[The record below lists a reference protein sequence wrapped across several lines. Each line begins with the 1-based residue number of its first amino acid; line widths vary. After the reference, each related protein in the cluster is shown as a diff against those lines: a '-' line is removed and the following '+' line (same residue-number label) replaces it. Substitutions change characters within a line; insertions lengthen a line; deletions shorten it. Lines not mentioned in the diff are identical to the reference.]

1 MQSFSILNP
10 VDQPSGH
17 ARLLDYLREGFQSEE
32 FSRATLMVAFSK
44 SGPLRR
50 LRSDMES
57 WTQDDSREIRAIF
70 GIDQRGTSE
79 EALRLSLELFDQVH
93 LLHQRRI
100 GTTFH
105 PKIYYFEGE
114 ESFSAYV
121 GSNNLTTGGL
131 ETNFESGIQMELNSP
146 EDDPLKYEF
155 YECWEDTVDVARR
168 LDESRLSDLVD
179 EGLVPT
185 EESMQPTTARTQ
197 DEGQNGEDNAV
208 EFPEISFQ
216 PASSLP
222 QTDSD
227 GGQQGDEL
235 TADPDLVW
243 RKRNLKARDSQRPG
257 PSTNPSGVIT
267 LVRDYFKVDGEY
279 IDKTTYFRN
288 DAFGRLNWWEEGSK
302 EVAADTFEVSIEGQS
317 YGVHELRISHD
328 PDWESNQDNY
338 TTALHWGPLNETL
351 RDDIDIR
358 GLNFYLFDLGE
369 RWRIEIRDPIEEDEG

>member
-1 MQSFSILNP
+1 MQSCSILNP
-10 VDQPSGH
+10 LDQPSGH
-17 ARLLDYLREGFQSEE
+17 ARLLDYLKEGFQNED
-32 FSRATLMVAFSK
+32 FSRATLIVAFSK

-50 LRSDMES
+50 LQSAIAD
-57 WTQDDSREIRAIF
+57 WTGDESREVRAIF
-70 GIDQRGTSE
+70 GIDQGGTSE

-93 LLHQRRI
+93 ILHQRGI

-131 ETNFESGIQMELNSP
+131 ETNFESGVQMELQSP

-155 YECWEDTVDVARR
+155 YDCWEDTVDVARR
-168 LDESRLSDLVD
+168 LDESLLNDLAD

-185 EESMQPTTARTQ
+185 EESMHPTTTQTQEEQ
-197 DEGQNGEDNAV
+197 DEGEDVV
-208 EFPEISFQ
+208 EFPDINFQ
-216 PASSLP
+216 PASPLP
-222 QTDSD
+222 QADSD
-227 GGQQGDEL
+227 EEQQVDQL
-235 TADPDLVW
+235 TTDPDLVW
-243 RKRNLKARDSQRPG
+243 RKRNLRARDSQRPG

-288 DAFGRLNWWEEGSK
+288 DVFGRLNWWEEGSK
-302 EVAADTFEVSIEGQS
+302 EVATGTFEVSIEGEP

-338 TTALHWGPLNETL
+338 TTALHWGPLNKTL

-358 GLNFYLFDLGE
+358 GLYFYLFDLGE
-369 RWRIEIRDPIEEDEG
+369 RWRIEIREPQEENED